1 MTTATRSGSPPRLA
15 VSLVFVI
22 LGATQ
27 GGWMARIPAIRDQV
41 GVDTARWGL
50 LSSSSAAGDLVAI
63 VLITLLIGRVSSRLL
78 SLAAAALVLLNAPV
92 LAGASTVPALVVGLT
107 MWGVGATFLATPVN
121 ALAVAVERHQGRP
134 LMSGFHASYSCG
146 VLAGGALGTLA
157 AATGIS
163 PGAQMAISSGV
174 LGALLLAWAGRLPEE
189 GVPEE
194 RKEERRP
201 LRHRFTPQLVLL
213 ASIAFLASFVEGA
226 ASQWSSV
233 FTADFLGEGSALGAA
248 TYTCFSV
255 AILVAR
261 LLGDRFVARLGRG
274 TFVRLSLL
282 TTALG
287 AALVLA
293 RPGLPLAIA
302 GFTVTGLGI
311 ACVLPALIALAGRQP
326 GVPAGEGVSVITI
339 GQWPGFLM
347 AGPAVGLLA
356 GAASLRVA
364 LLSLIVAALGAAV
377 LSRWVAVGP
386 EPVHA
391 GR

>member
-1 MTTATRSGSPPRLA
+1 M
-15 VSLVFVI
+15 SLVFVV

-92 LAGASTVPALVVGLT
+92 LAAASAVPALVVGLT

-134 LMSGFHASYSCG
+134 LMSGFHASYSGG

-157 AATGIS
+157 AATGVS
-163 PGAQMAISSGV
+163 PGVQMAISSGV
-174 LGALLLAWAGRLPEE
+174 LGTLLLAWAGWLPEE
-189 GVPEE
+189 EVPATH
-194 RKEERRP
+194 KEERRP
-201 LRHRFTPQLVLL
+201 LRQRFTPQLVLL

-233 FTADFLGEGSALGAA
+233 FTADYLDEGAALGAA

-282 TTALG
+282 TAALGTAL
-287 AALVLA
+287 ALA

-302 GFTVTGLGI
+302 GFTVAGLGI

-326 GVPAGEGVSVITI
+326 GVPAGEGVSVVTI

-347 AGPAVGLLA
+347 AGPAVGLLT

-364 LLSLIVAALGAAV
+364 LVSLIAAALGAAV
-377 LSRWVAVGP
+377 LSRWVVVGR